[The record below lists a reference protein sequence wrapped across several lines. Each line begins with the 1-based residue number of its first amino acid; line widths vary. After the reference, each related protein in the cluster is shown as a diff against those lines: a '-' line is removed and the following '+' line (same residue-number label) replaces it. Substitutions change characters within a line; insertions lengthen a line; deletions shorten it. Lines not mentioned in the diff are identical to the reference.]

1 MRGLIYYEL
10 IKLNNKKLFLG
21 LLIICLIVNGINS
34 LYIVHEVND
43 DGYSMVDLSQKY
55 QGYENESVNSD
66 ILEQEII
73 KEHEKGTDASNIK
86 ELRMTEVIYS
96 RYVELEGYSEYLNT
110 ISEQAEKRLK
120 SSLFSRPDTFTHKNL
135 LKTSE
140 VYERLHGC
148 SVNADFDGGVQLLV
162 ENGITDFLLLTMMFF
177 LVMQIF
183 LSEREQGTWEMNKC
197 MKLGHLELMIA
208 KIITMVC
215 FVVGITLLLYGTNY
229 LIALSSVGFGDVNR
243 SIQSMEG
250 YMNSP
255 LLISVG
261 QYIIVFLLAKIIVT
275 IAISCWFSALCMMVK
290 NSVFAGVFGIL
301 IYAAEYI
308 LTFLKS
314 EALYWG
320 VLKEFNLATLNDIKG
335 YFADY
340 YNFNLASYPVSH
352 FVCGCVMIVFLT
364 LSGCLLILWLIENEQ
379 MVKVESNSLSQ
390 LVKRVI
396 KSGKVQNDN
405 AKNQRLN
412 SHRGILFFEWYKIY
426 VINKG
431 WVILFL
437 FVCVQICVF
446 INQTWFIDTN
456 EFYYREY
463 SKQLEGA
470 LSEGHWTYV
479 QSEALYFESM
489 DKEQQLIEHAYESG
503 EIDWRQREY
512 YLEKLMDKSDR
523 ESAFQRVKKQYEELI
538 CCEAEGLSV
547 EYIYRTPWE
556 LLFGKEGTI
565 RAIIYMSEI
574 FLVLILLFSSC
585 GSIEKDGMELLI
597 QASTIGHKT
606 VLRYKT
612 YVCIVT
618 AVIVYLCTYLPEMAG
633 VLSTFGIGNLD
644 APVSSFL
651 YRDSIGCVMSLGGY
665 MIFRMGIRLLIVI
678 SAGLLLLHIS
688 QKLRDRIKTI
698 LIGTAVLL
706 IPTIIVAGVYMM

>member
-10 IKLNNKKLFLG
+10 IKLNKKKLFWG
-21 LLIICLIVNGINS
+21 FLIVCLIVNGINS
-34 LYIVHEVND
+34 LYMIYEVNE

-55 QGYENESVNSD
+55 QGYENESINSD

-73 KEHEKGTDASNIK
+73 KEHEKGTDESNIK

-96 RYVELEGYSEYLNT
+96 RYVELEGYPEYLNT

-120 SSLFSRPDTFTHKNL
+120 SSLFSRPDTFIHKNL

-140 VYERLHGC
+140 IYERLHGR
-148 SVNADFDGGVQLLV
+148 SVHADFDGGVQLLI
-162 ENGITDFLLLTMMFF
+162 ENGLTNFFLLTMMFF

-208 KIITMVC
+208 KIITTVC
-215 FVVGITLLLYGTNY
+215 FAVGITVLLYGTNY
-229 LIALSSVGFGDVNR
+229 IVALSSVGFGDVNR
-243 SIQSMEG
+243 SIQSLEG

-255 LLISVG
+255 LLISVE
-261 QYIIVFLLAKIIVT
+261 QYMIVFLVAKIIVT

-290 NSVFAGVFGIL
+290 NSIFAGAFGIL
-301 IYAAEYI
+301 IYGIEYI

-314 EALYWG
+314 DALYLE
-320 VLKEFNLATLNDIKG
+320 VLREFNLATLNDIKG

-340 YNFNLASYPVSH
+340 YNFNFLSYPVSH
-352 FVCGCVMIVFLT
+352 IVCGCVLIAFLI
-364 LSGCLLILWLIENEQ
+364 LSRCLLVLWLIENEQ
-379 MVKVESNSLSQ
+379 TVKMEANKLSL
-390 LVKRVI
+390 LVKRAI
-396 KSGKVQNDN
+396 KYEKVQNDN
-405 AKNQRLN
+405 AKNQRLS

-431 WVILFL
+431 WIILFL
-437 FVCVQICVF
+437 FICVQICVF
-446 INQTWFIDTN
+446 INQNWFIDTN

-470 LSEGHWTYV
+470 LSEEHWTYV
-479 QSEALYFESM
+479 QAEALFFNNM
-489 DKEQQLIEHAYESG
+489 DEEQQLIEQAYEAG

-523 ESAFQRVKKQYEELI
+523 ESAFQRVKKQYEELN
-538 CCEAEGLSV
+538 CCEAEGLMV

-565 RAIIYMSEI
+565 RASIYMIEI
-574 FLVLILLFSSC
+574 FVVLILLFSSC
-585 GSIEKDGMELLI
+585 GAIEKDGMELLL
-597 QASTIGHKT
+597 QSSAIGQKT

-612 YVCIVT
+612 YVCLVT
-618 AVIVYLCTYLPEMAG
+618 VVIVYLCTYLPEMVG
-633 VLSTFGIGNLD
+633 IFGTFGIDNLD

-651 YRDSIGCVMSLGGY
+651 YRSSIGRVMSMGGY
-665 MIFRMGIRLLIVI
+665 MILRMGIRLLVAI
-678 SAGLLLLHIS
+678 SAGMALLYIS
-688 QKLRDRIKTI
+688 HKLRDKIKTI

-706 IPTIIVAGVYMM
+706 IPTIIVVGVHMM